1 MEIKILCNGMPDFA
15 TEAKA
20 VLESIGTVDYADWD
34 YQEILANIEKYRI
47 FLPNLSVNIDKNI
60 LKKAKNLKLIA
71 TPTTGTDH
79 IDLKT
84 AEANGI
90 AVLSIKNDIDFL
102 KNIPS
107 TAELALGL
115 LSVVRRIPFAFDA
128 VKEGRWSREDYRGN
142 TLFGK
147 TLGIIGYGR
156 LGEIMARYGNAL
168 GMKVLAV
175 DPYKQID
182 VRYAEP
188 VSLDELLKRS
198 DVISVHVHLNEETK
212 GMIGRD
218 EINRMKD
225 GVIIINT
232 ARGAVIDED
241 AFVEGLIC
249 GKIGGAGI
257 DVIADETL
265 RNIKDTPLVEY
276 ARRHQN
282 LVITP
287 HIGGATIEAQKLT
300 YLKIAEKVKTWIS
313 GRKSL

>member
-1 MEIKILCNGMPDFA
+1 M
-15 TEAKA
+15 
-20 VLESIGTVDYADWD
+20 
-34 YQEILANIEKYRI
+34 
-47 FLPNLSVNIDKNI
+47 
-60 LKKAKNLKLIA
+60 
-71 TPTTGTDH
+71 
-79 IDLKT
+79 
-84 AEANGI
+84 
-90 AVLSIKNDIDFL
+90 
-102 KNIPS
+102 
-107 TAELALGL
+107 
-115 LSVVRRIPFAFDA
+115 VRRIPFAFDA

-313 GRKSL
+313 VKIIINALESFALHNPKKGWNKTIPPFYLLPFLIEKNDLRHVLRHFASFLCLYQIIKKSQIQK

>member
-15 TEAKA
+15 MEAKA

-34 YQEILANIEKYRI
+34 YQEILANIEKNRI

-84 AEANGI
+84 AKANGI

-198 DVISVHVHLNEETK
+198 DVISVHVHLNEETQYNQAS
-212 GMIGRD
+212 R
-218 EINRMKD
+218 
-225 GVIIINT
+225 T
-232 ARGAVIDED
+232 
-241 AFVEGLIC
+241 VEHKSYKPLLQ
-249 GKIGGAGI
+249 AGSS
-257 DVIADETL
+257 
-265 RNIKDTPLVEY
+265 K
-276 ARRHQN
+276 
-282 LVITP
+282 
-287 HIGGATIEAQKLT
+287 
-300 YLKIAEKVKTWIS
+300 
-313 GRKSL
+313 